1 MQSPP
6 ETRLATSLRD
16 ELATLRSFVALLQQE
31 QDSLGAGKIEQV
43 IALVADKSR
52 LADQLAR
59 HSDERCKM
67 LQALA
72 LTPDAKGM
80 EQWLQKSV
88 IPPTPPTSPAPTPP
102 RMWAEILTLA
112 AQARDLNALNGKLI
126 AIHFQHNQQA
136 LNTLLA
142 ASNQASSLYGPD
154 GQTHARMGKRLFG
167 AA

>member
-16 ELATLRSFVALLQQE
+16 ELATLMSFVALLQQE
-31 QDSLGAGKIEQV
+31 QDSLGAGEIEQV

-67 LQALA
+67 LQSLA

-88 IPPTPPTSPAPTPP
+88 TPPTSPTPP
-102 RMWAEILTLA
+102 EIWVEILTLA